1 MAASNLAWGRARR
14 RNGVLAPA
22 KTPRNSVSAL
32 NAGVVSAMQSAEM
45 RDRLVTDG
53 STVVG
58 SSADELGA
66 HIHAAIA
73 ELAKL
78 VTDAKIPVKDAR

>member
-1 MAASNLAWGRARR
+1 
-14 RNGVLAPA
+14 
-22 KTPRNSVSAL
+22 
-32 NAGVVSAMQSAEM
+32 MQSAEM

-73 ELAKL
+73 KLAKL